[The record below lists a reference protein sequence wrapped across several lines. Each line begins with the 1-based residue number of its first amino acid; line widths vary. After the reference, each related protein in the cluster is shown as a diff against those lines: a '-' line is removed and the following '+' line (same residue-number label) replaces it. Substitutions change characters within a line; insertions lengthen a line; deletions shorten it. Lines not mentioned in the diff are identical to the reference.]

1 MLQRGFLIID
11 CAKNVMLVPVRELHS
26 FMEDNNIDYRR
37 CVKDY
42 VRQHNT
48 KKELLDTI
56 SEYFKK
62 GGLDFN
68 VDN

>member
-11 CAKNVMLVPVRELHS
+11 AAKNVMLVPAKELHS
-26 FMEDNNIDYRR
+26 FMEDNNIDYRH

-48 KKELLDTI
+48 KKELSDTI
-56 SEYFKK
+56 TEYLRK
-62 GGLDFN
+62 GGLEFD